1 LFSIF
6 AHGLSASPGIGLYAR
21 QIARLGAAA
30 PEYEALCEMLAASKG
45 KGGNMKINRFFKQFN
60 WRFLLV
66 RILVNAIA
74 LAVTAAI
81 VPKIYFVDK
90 SIWNWLLMAFMLG
103 VLNALI
109 KPILQILTLQFLFIT
124 YGLVLVVV
132 NTLILLLLSFLFPAR
147 FAVTN
152 LLWALVGGLVLGL
165 LSSFLESLL
174 GLTIPIV
181 PDEPPELRHRLEEQ
195 ARQVDWL
202 AAANSETVPAPQ
214 VKATEPLEPERM
226 LPVGEGGQGG
236 EDLERPSGPTLT
248 EAAASAGAG
257 LTEPSTLEPG
267 EEPASG
273 DVAPDGEEG
282 QSPTE
287 EDGAE
292 ATGPALT
299 SPADAA
305 TAAAAEA
312 AASADTEAAHEPQ
325 EQEMEDQS

>member
-1 LFSIF
+1 
-6 AHGLSASPGIGLYAR
+6 
-21 QIARLGAAA
+21 
-30 PEYEALCEMLAASKG
+30 M
-45 KGGNMKINRFFKQFN
+45 NRFFKQFN

-90 SIWNWLLMAFMLG
+90 SIWSWLLMAFMLG

-109 KPILQILTLQFLFIT
+109 KPILQILTLQFLFVT
-124 YGLVLVVV
+124 YGLVVVLV

-165 LSSFLESLL
+165 LSSFLENLL

-181 PDEPPELRHRLEEQ
+181 PDEPPELRHQLEEQ

-202 AAANSETVPAPQ
+202 AAASSEAVPEEQVPAT
-214 VKATEPLEPERM
+214 KPLEPERM

-236 EDLERPSGPTLT
+236 EDLEQPSGP
-248 EAAASAGAG
+248 APAG
-257 LTEPSTLEPG
+257 LPEPSTPEPG

-273 DVAPDGEEG
+273 DVAPAGEVGPSPPEEVGEEP
-282 QSPTE
+282 SDSVATPP
-287 EDGAE
+287 AE
-292 ATGPALT
+292 A
-299 SPADAA
+299 A
-305 TAAAAEA
+305 TEAAAEA
-312 AASADTEAAHEPQ
+312 VISADTEAAHEPQ